1 VIAATVVGVRP
12 RPVLGFPARD
22 ADRAPRAGRS
32 ATSPHSSAAPI
43 SAARRRARAA
53 VLLAALL
60 GGAALSSGSAG
71 AQTASIGS
79 GFLVRPDGWIL
90 TVAQVVVGARQIA
103 VTCPERPTVTAVV
116 DQVVP
121 RLDLAML
128 RVPLEGV
135 PFLSLN
141 LSISVS
147 EAVLVGD
154 TVDTVA
160 YVAADGQKPEAVVGE
175 ARVVGLS
182 GPGDA
187 YEFFQISVPRERRGV
202 GGPVVSAR
210 GDAIGVL
217 TTLDVMRGPT
227 ATGAAPA
234 DAPTWTIKAQA
245 ARPLFIAP
253 PPQPAARSREDAIA
267 RARSATCLIEVTR

>member
-1 VIAATVVGVRP
+1 MLV
-12 RPVLGFPARD
+12 
-22 ADRAPRAGRS
+22 
-32 ATSPHSSAAPI
+32 
-43 SAARRRARAA
+43 A
-53 VLLAALL
+53 VLFGGVAMSS
-60 GGAALSSGSAG
+60 GGAA
-71 AQTASIGS
+71 AQTHTIGT
-79 GFLVRPDGWIL
+79 GFLVRHDGWIL
-90 TVAQVVVGARQIA
+90 TVAQVVAGARQLA
-103 VTCPERPTVTAVV
+103 VSCPGRPTVTAVV

-121 RLDLAML
+121 RVDLAMI

-147 EAVLVGD
+147 EAVRVGD

-160 YVAADGQKPEAVVGE
+160 YVATDGRKPEAVVGE
-175 ARVVGLS
+175 ATVAGLS

-187 YEFFQISVPRERRGV
+187 FEFLQITPAGERRGV

-217 TTLDVMRGPT
+217 TTLDPRP
-227 ATGAAPA
+227 GAATAPTPTPTPMA
-234 DAPTWTIKAQA
+234 VATPGGPTWTIKAQV

-253 PPQPAARSREDAIA
+253 PPQPPAKSRGEAIA
-267 RARSATCLIEVTR
+267 RARSATCLIEVAR